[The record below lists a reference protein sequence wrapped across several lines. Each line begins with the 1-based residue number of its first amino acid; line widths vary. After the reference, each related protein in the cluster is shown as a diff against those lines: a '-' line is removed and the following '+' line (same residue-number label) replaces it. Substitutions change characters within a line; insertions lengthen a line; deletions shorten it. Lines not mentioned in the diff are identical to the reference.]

1 MPLYIIY
8 LVLTPVLWGLTLLA
22 GAFNKKIRTRL
33 LQQSSVRR
41 KALANVRRDRGSRT
55 LILFHA
61 ASAGEFEQLK
71 PVLARVDRERYFIL
85 QTFYSPTIFS
95 EEQDS
100 RYFDAVC
107 YQPFDFPWS
116 VSRFFRDFE
125 PRTYV
130 ITRHDI
136 WPNHVF
142 FARRRGI
149 RVYLINANMY
159 GSSSRLKWP
168 MLGFNKWLFGSF
180 DMIMTGSESLRTNL
194 SVLVAPERVEVT
206 GDTRFDRIVE
216 RKTERKEAHLP
227 EEMLETENIIL
238 GSISGS
244 DHDVVFGGL
253 AMRYENGDA
262 SLKEKGHRL
271 IIVPHEVD
279 ERELASVEERCRKIG
294 LTVQRYSAMNGGLVS
309 RTVLVDAVGILADLY
324 AYAKLAY
331 VGGGFGAGVH
341 SVTEPAVHGA
351 VVSFGP
357 SISILDEA
365 VALHES
371 GIGSMVRSPEEFSEF
386 LSLLSKADELRT
398 LSKRTLEFVEESRG
412 AADRVLSTILSE

>member
-1 MPLYIIY
+1 MPLYITY
-8 LVLTPVLWGLTLLA
+8 LVLMPVLWVLTLLA
-22 GAFNKKIRTRL
+22 GALNRKIRTRL

-41 KALANVRRDRGSRT
+41 KALAKVRRDRGART

-71 PVLARVDRERYFIL
+71 PVLARIDRERYFIL

-100 RYFDAVC
+100 DYFDAVC

-142 FARRRGI
+142 FARRMGI
-149 RVYLINANMY
+149 RTYLINANMY
-159 GSSSRLKWP
+159 ASSGRLKWP
-168 MLGFNKWLFGSF
+168 ILGFNKWLFGNF
-180 DMIMTGSESLRTNL
+180 DMIMTGSESLRTSL
-194 SVLVAPERVEVT
+194 SLLVDPEQVAVT

-216 RKTERKEAHLP
+216 RKTGQREMHLP
-227 EEMLETENIIL
+227 EEMLETENVIL
-238 GSISGS
+238 GSISAS

-253 AMRYENGDA
+253 AMRYEGGDA
-262 SLKEKGHRL
+262 SLEERGHRL
-271 IIVPHEVD
+271 IIVPHEVS
-279 ERELASVEERCRKIG
+279 ERELANVEQRCGEIG
-294 LTVQRYSAMNGGLVS
+294 LTVQRYSALNDGLVS
-309 RTVLVDAVGILADLY
+309 RTVLVDVVGVLADLY

-341 SVTEPAVHGA
+341 SVTEPAVYGA

-386 LSLLSKADELRT
+386 LSLLSKADELRA
-398 LSKRTLEFVEESRG
+398 LSKRTLEFVEESCG
-412 AADRVLSTILSE
+412 AADRVLCIILSE

>member
-1 MPLYIIY
+1 MPLYITY
-8 LVLTPVLWGLTLLA
+8 LVLMPVLCVVTLLA
-22 GAFNKKIRTRL
+22 GAFNKKVRTRL
-33 LQQSSVRR
+33 LQQGAARR
-41 KALANVRRDRGSRT
+41 KALAKVRRDRGSRT

-71 PVLARVDRERYFIL
+71 PVLARIDRDRYFIL

-100 RYFDAVC
+100 DYFDAVC
-107 YQPFDFPWS
+107 YQPFDFPWA
-116 VSRFFRDFE
+116 VNRFFRDFA

-142 FARRRGI
+142 FARRMGI
-149 RVYLINANMY
+149 RVHLINANMY
-159 GSSSRLKWP
+159 ESSARLKWP
-168 MLGFNKWLFGSF
+168 VLGFNKWLFGNF

-194 SVLVAPERVEVT
+194 SGLVAPEQVVVT

-216 RKTERKEAHLP
+216 RKAEHKEMHLP

-253 AMRYENGDA
+253 AMRYEEGDA
-262 SLKEKGHRL
+262 SLKERGHRL

-279 ERELASVEERCRKIG
+279 ERELASIEQRCEKIG
-294 LTVQRYSAMNGGLVS
+294 LTVQRYSDLNGGLVS
-309 RTVLVDAVGILADLY
+309 RTVLVDTVGILADLY

-341 SVTEPAVHGA
+341 SVTEPAVYGV
-351 VVSFGP
+351 VVSFGS

-365 VALHES
+365 VALYES
-371 GIGSMVRSPEEFSEF
+371 RIGSMVRSPEEFSEF
-386 LSLLSKADELRT
+386 LSLLSKADELRA
-398 LSKRTLEFVEESRG
+398 LSSRTLEFVEQSRG

>member
-1 MPLYIIY
+1 MPLYVIY
-8 LVLTPVLWGLTLLA
+8 LVLTPVLWVVTLLA

-33 LQQSSVRR
+33 LQQTPARR
-41 KALANVRRDRGSRT
+41 KALAKVRRDRGSRT

-71 PVLARVDRERYFIL
+71 PVLARIDRDRYFIL

-100 RYFDAVC
+100 DYFDAVC

-159 GSSSRLKWP
+159 EGSARLKWP
-168 MLGFNKWLFGSF
+168 LRGFNRWLFGNF

-194 SVLVAPERVEVT
+194 SKLVAPEHIVVT

-216 RKTERKEAHLP
+216 RKTERKEVRFP

-238 GSISGS
+238 GSISAS

-262 SLKEKGHRL
+262 SLEQRGHRL

-279 ERELASVEERCRKIG
+279 ERELANVEERCRKMG
-294 LTVQRYSAMNGGLVS
+294 LAVQRYSAMNGGLVS

-341 SVTEPAVHGA
+341 SVTEPAVYGVA
-351 VVSFGP
+351 VSFGP
-357 SISILDEA
+357 GISILDEA

-371 GIGSMVRSPEEFSEF
+371 GIGSVVRSPEEFSEF
-386 LSLLSKADELRT
+386 LSLLSKTDELRA
-398 LSKRTLEFVEESRG
+398 LSSRTLKFVEESCG
-412 AADRVLSTILSE
+412 AADRVLSAILPG

>member
-22 GAFNKKIRTRL
+22 GAFNMKIRTRL

-41 KALANVRRDRGSRT
+41 KALANVRRDRGPRT

-386 LSLLSKADELRT
+386 LSLLSKTDELCA

>member
-1 MPLYIIY
+1 MPLYISY
-8 LVLTPVLWGLTLLA
+8 LVLMPVLWVITLLA

-41 KALANVRRDRGSRT
+41 KALAKVRRDRGSRT

-71 PVLARVDRERYFIL
+71 PVLTRIDRDRYFIL

-100 RYFDAVC
+100 DYFDAVC

-130 ITRHDI
+130 ITRHDV

-168 MLGFNKWLFGSF
+168 MLGINKWLFGNF
-180 DMIMTGSESLRTNL
+180 DMIMTGSESLRTSL
-194 SVLVAPERVEVT
+194 SRLVAPEKVTVT

-216 RKTERKEAHLP
+216 RKTQQKEVHLP
-227 EEMLETENIIL
+227 EEMHETENIIL
-238 GSISGS
+238 GSISRS

-253 AMRYENGDA
+253 AMRYEGGDA
-262 SLKEKGHRL
+262 SLKEMGHRL
-271 IIVPHEVD
+271 IIVPHEVSQT
-279 ERELASVEERCRKIG
+279 ELANVEERCRRIG

-309 RTVLVDAVGILADLY
+309 STVLVDAVGILADLY
-324 AYAKLAY
+324 AYAKLGY

-341 SVTEPAVHGA
+341 SVTEPAVYGV

-371 GIGSMVRSPEEFSEF
+371 RIGCMVRSPEEFSEF
-386 LSLLSKADELRT
+386 LSLLSKTDELRT
-398 LSKRTLEFVEESRG
+398 LSGRMLAFVEESCG